1 MESNRNRLIA
11 LLEENKDQYIS
22 GQKLSEQL
30 NISRSAIWKHMK
42 ELEKDGYEIEGKSR
56 KGYRIISFPDKLSE
70 NTLQWGLKT
79 KWLGKTIIHRES
91 IDSTQFLAHQTARD
105 GAAHGTVIIADEQTK
120 GKGRMNRE
128 WHSAPGKGI
137 WLSMILRPQLLPY
150 LAAQLTLLAATV
162 LADVVNEHIGVRP
175 QIKWPNDILIN
186 GKKTAGILTEMQAEQ
201 DQIQYVVIGMGIN
214 VNQAEVELPENI
226 SYKATSIRAESGKEW
241 DIKELIQQILQTFE
255 HAYESYIENGFPE
268 VKEKWESYGF
278 KIGEMIDIKTMQ
290 DEWRS
295 EFLGIA
301 EDGALLATDREGHE
315 TKLYSAEI
323 KWFEDG
329 NENAEDK

>member
-1 MESNRNRLIA
+1 MDKMESTRNKLIA

-22 GQKLSEQL
+22 GQKMSDQL

-70 NTLQWGLKT
+70 NTLQWGLRT
-79 KWLGKTIIHRES
+79 KWLGKTIVHREI
-91 IDSTQFLAHQTARD
+91 IDSTQFLAHQLARE

-120 GKGRMNRE
+120 GKGRMNRA
-128 WHSAPGKGI
+128 WHSAPGHGI
-137 WLSMILRPQLLPY
+137 WMSIILRPQLLPY
-150 LAAQLTLLAATV
+150 LATQLTLLTATV
-162 LADVVNEHIGVRP
+162 LADVIAEHIELRP

-186 GKKTAGILTEMQAEQ
+186 GKKTVGILTEMQSEQ

-214 VNQAEVELPENI
+214 VNQPTNELPNDI
-226 SYKATSIRAESGKEW
+226 SYKATSLNVESGKEW
-241 DIKELIQQILQTFE
+241 DIKEVIQYILQTFE
-255 HAYESYIENGFPE
+255 KSYESYIENGFPE
-268 VKEKWESYGF
+268 VKKKWESYGF

-290 DEWRS
+290 NAWRS

-301 EDGALLATDREGHE
+301 EDGALLATDPDGNE

-323 KWFEDG
+323 AWFKEG
-329 NENAEDK
+329 N